1 MQLLL
6 LLLAAP
12 TSSVAVLDILVLAH
26 EQEDLTT
33 NFTVVSSKYG
43 CLLFHRFSKDTPCAK
58 KKQHPA
64 VLDLCLCLSLH
75 FSSETVVKLVPV
87 YCCCCHCS
95 DPFFLLHFRLFKTK
109 RRLLDTLTYY
119 KHYYLV
125 IFPSPSVQGFLC
137 NKPSMRVISSSLL

>member
-64 VLDLCLCLSLH
+64 VLDLCLSL
-75 FSSETVVKLVPV
+75 
-87 YCCCCHCS
+87 
-95 DPFFLLHFRLFKTK
+95 
-109 RRLLDTLTYY
+109 
-119 KHYYLV
+119 
-125 IFPSPSVQGFLC
+125 
-137 NKPSMRVISSSLL
+137 SSLLF

>member
-1 MQLLL
+1 MRLLL

-12 TSSVAVLDILVLAH
+12 TSSAAVLDILVLAH

-64 VLDLCLCLSLH
+64 VLDLSLSFH

-87 YCCCCHCS
+87 YCCCHCS
-95 DPFFLLHFRLFKTK
+95 DPFF
-109 RRLLDTLTYY
+109 
-119 KHYYLV
+119 
-125 IFPSPSVQGFLC
+125 
-137 NKPSMRVISSSLL
+137 SSSSGSSKPKGACWIP